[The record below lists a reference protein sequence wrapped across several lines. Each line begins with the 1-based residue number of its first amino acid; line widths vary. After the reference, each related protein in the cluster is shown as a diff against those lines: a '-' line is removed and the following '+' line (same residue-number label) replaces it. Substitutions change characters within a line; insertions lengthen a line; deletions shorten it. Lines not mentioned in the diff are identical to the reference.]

1 MQNAFYFSSFSRLKF
16 VHKNTSLT
24 QQGGVWQKKCENV
37 IICATK
43 VTLAKSQFISVNCD
57 ELTTVD
63 NQSWLFVHAYVTDDW
78 KQLPLLLNMYKVV
91 DETIADN
98 MTSLI
103 VKNLGQHGV
112 NMWGSMRLTLLVNW
126 FVLVQMELQFAMV

>member
-1 MQNAFYFSSFSRLKF
+1 
-16 VHKNTSLT
+16 
-24 QQGGVWQKKCENV
+24 
-37 IICATK
+37 
-43 VTLAKSQFISVNCD
+43 
-57 ELTTVD
+57 
-63 NQSWLFVHAYVTDDW
+63 
-78 KQLPLLLNMYKVV
+78 MYKVV